1 MSSSILAE
9 DHISSKIRD
18 PDFYLNLALQEY
30 EIIKAE
36 VAKKKKR
43 SNLAFYMSETCTW
56 LCGMHLGY

>member
-43 SNLAFYMSETCTW
+43 SNLAFYMS
-56 LCGMHLGY
+56 